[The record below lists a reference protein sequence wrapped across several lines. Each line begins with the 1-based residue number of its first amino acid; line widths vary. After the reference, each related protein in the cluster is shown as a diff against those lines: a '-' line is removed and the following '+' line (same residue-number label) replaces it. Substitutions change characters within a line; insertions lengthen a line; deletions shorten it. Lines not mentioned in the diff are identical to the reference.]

1 MFDSGK
7 RRPTTTASSDGC
19 DTVVGVGSRMK
30 GEIICKGPSRIAGAV
45 EGQLVGDARLLIA
58 QEADIVGEISA
69 AEIEIDG
76 RVKGVINATERV
88 ILNETAVVEGDLN
101 SPSVVIEQGAVFN
114 GKSTMPSRSK
124 QNASADAAN
133 VHALD
138 IKAEK
143 KAEKPA
149 SVQEDAKSA

>member
-7 RRPTTTASSDGC
+7 RRTPSSAGNDGC

-30 GEIICKGPSRIAGAV
+30 GEIVCKGPSRIAGAV
-45 EGQLVGDARLLIA
+45 EGQLIGDARLLIA
-58 QEADIVGEISA
+58 QEADIVGEVSA

-101 SPSVVIEQGAVFN
+101 SPSVVIEEGAVFN
-114 GKSTMPSRSK
+114 GKSSMPARAA
-124 QNASADAAN
+124 QTGAADAAN
-133 VHALD
+133 VLSLD
-138 IKAEK
+138 IKTEK
-143 KAEKPA
+143 KADQVE
-149 SVQEDAKSA
+149 SVQDDAKSA